1 MSFLRCNIVFP
12 YNRQRQRS
20 TSLIVCDALND
31 PPKYHGYVSFA
42 KFVAQYFLGCRMS
55 KTGSAHGQKVH
66 EIDFLEFVKLK
77 LSKQEKHVHLND
89 FQTETHVQ
97 NQQK

>member
-1 MSFLRCNIVFP
+1 MVPTQGNMVSTQANLVSTQGNVF
-12 YNRQRQRS
+12 S
-20 TSLIVCDALND
+20 LLFTSLKRGFTSLKRRVYLSRH
-31 PPKYHGYVSFA
+31 PTS
-42 KFVAQYFLGCRMS
+42 
-55 KTGSAHGQKVH
+55 SAHGQKVH